1 MISFFILYKNENKIL
16 KNINMSYILQPRL
29 QNKTDNEYITIHYKD
44 IEKLFDMTI
53 ENACKHLGISKTS
66 LKKICRHFNIQKW
79 PYKRSSKNNTIKPA
93 IPIKKT
99 NQTKYVKDPEIYND
113 LSFLTG
119 FNITENPY
127 ELEKI
132 LGYFY

>member
-1 MISFFILYKNENKIL
+1 
-16 KNINMSYILQPRL
+16 MSYTLNPRV
-29 QNKTDNEYITIHYKD
+29 QNRKDNLYITIHYKD
-44 IEKLFDMTI
+44 IEQLFDMTM
-53 ENACKHLGISKTS
+53 ENACDHLGISKTS
-66 LKKICRHFNIQKW
+66 LKKICRHFNISKW
-79 PYKRSSKNNTIKPA
+79 PYKRLSKNNTIKPA

-99 NQTKYVKDPEIYND
+99 NKIKDPEICND

-132 LGYFY
+132 LRYFY

>member
-1 MISFFILYKNENKIL
+1 
-16 KNINMSYILQPRL
+16 MSYTLQPRL
-29 QNKTDNEYITIHYKD
+29 QNKTDNCYITIHYKD
-44 IEKLFDMTI
+44 IKQLFDMTI
-53 ENACKHLGISKTS
+53 ENACKHLNISKTS

-79 PYKRSSKNNTIKPA
+79 PYKRLSKNNIIKPA

-99 NQTKYVKDPEIYND
+99 NKNNIIKPTIPIKKTNKIKDQEICND

-132 LGYFY
+132 LRYFY